1 MPESK
6 EFLPSKERFNRQG
19 QVRSEKTIG
28 VIDYGMGNLRSVGKA
43 VERMGGS
50 VYVGSEPKKL
60 RGAEKL
66 ILPGVGAFG
75 DAMRELKQRNLIP
88 VIGEA
93 IEKRKPF
100 LGVCLGLQL
109 LFERSEESPGVKG
122 LGVWKGVVKRFRLKK
137 GSDFKIPQMGWNQVK
152 WVKPSAMTQG
162 IKNQSYFYFV
172 HSYFAEPNDRSLI
185 IGNTDYS
192 VKFPSVLANGTVF
205 AVQFHPEKSQNKGLK
220 ILKNFI
226 EL

>member
-1 MPESK
+1 MTSK
-6 EFLPSKERFNRQG
+6 
-19 QVRSEKTIG
+19 KTIG

-43 VERMGGS
+43 VERMGGT
-50 VYVGSEPKKL
+50 VYVGSDPKKL
-60 RGAEKL
+60 RQADKL

-75 DAMRELKQRNLIP
+75 DAMRELKQRNLIS

-122 LGVWKGVVKRFRLKK
+122 LGVWKGAVKRFRPKK
-137 GSDFKIPQMGWNQVK
+137 RGNLKIPQMGWNQVK
-152 WVKPSAMTQG
+152 WVKPSPIVKGVKT
-162 IKNQSYFYFV
+162 QSYFYFV
-172 HSYFAEPNDRSLI
+172 HSYFADPKDRSLI
-185 IGNTDYS
+185 VGNTDYS

>member
-1 MPESK
+1 MTSK
-6 EFLPSKERFNRQG
+6 
-19 QVRSEKTIG
+19 KTIG

-60 RGAEKL
+60 RQADKL

-88 VIGEA
+88 VIWEA
-93 IEKRKPF
+93 IEKGKPF

-122 LGVWKGVVKRFRLKK
+122 LGVWKGMVKRFRLKK
-137 GSDFKIPQMGWNQVK
+137 GNNLKIPQMGWNQVK
-152 WVKPSAMTQG
+152 WVKSSAMTQG

-172 HSYFAEPNDRSLI
+172 HSYFAEPKDHSLI

-192 VKFPSVLANGTVF
+192 VWFPSVLANGTTY

>member
-1 MPESK
+1 MTSK
-6 EFLPSKERFNRQG
+6 
-19 QVRSEKTIG
+19 KTIG

-50 VYVGSEPKKL
+50 VYVGSDPKKL
-60 RGAEKL
+60 RQAEKL

-75 DAMRELKQRNLIP
+75 DAMRELKRRNLIS

-137 GSDFKIPQMGWNQVK
+137 GDDLKIPQMGWNQVN
-152 WVKPSAMTQG
+152 WVKPSPIVKGVKT
-162 IKNQSYFYFV
+162 QSYFYFV
-172 HSYFAEPNDRSLI
+172 HSYFADPKDRSLI
-185 IGNTDYS
+185 VGNTDYS